1 MRSGL
6 AVVGG
11 VVAALLLSGCANA
24 PKKLAAGER
33 PGLAF
38 AEERAPAD
46 TEQSPQIAMLR
57 PDQLPRALGGL
68 AGRTIRVARVADIA
82 LRPGEV
88 VLTFDDGPIPGRT
101 DRVLDIL
108 DRFGVKATFLMVGQ
122 MANAY
127 PATARKVAAR
137 GHTVGTHTQ
146 GHANLASL
154 SHASAQAQI
163 ERGRKSVA
171 AALGSYR
178 AAPFFRFPY
187 LASTAALRNSLAAQ
201 GIVVIDASIDSKD
214 YFKSGPQAI
223 RARTLTRLRQRGS
236 GVILMHDIH
245 PRTAAM
251 LPGLLADLKAGGYKV
266 VHLKPGAG
274 GGLLVASAKTD

>member
-101 DRVLDIL
+101 DTVLDIL

-122 MANAY
+122 MANHQK
-127 PATARKVAAR
+127 RR
-137 GHTVGTHTQ
+137 
-146 GHANLASL
+146 LD
-154 SHASAQAQI
+154 
-163 ERGRKSVA
+163 RKSVA

-201 GIVVIDASIDSKD
+201 GVVVIDASIDSKD

-274 GGLLVASAKTD
+274 GGLLVASAQTD